1 MPRATA
7 ISISQL
13 YILFSVKYHECFF
26 RKKLPQRVMPY
37 FFVFQYLFLSFF
49 FEREILLS
57 VGRHQQTFSWKN
69 IIQLHRNYSITWL
82 SKDYLFTAN
91 RRSFHTIISRCC
103 WEKKENWKDSL
114 RSFFIKNP
122 GKLNN
127 RLCLATVSLD
137 CISNDFVS
145 LSHCAPT
152 SMVKQWSVVCVNLS
166 RFIICHSL
174 PREDQ

>member
-1 MPRATA
+1 MNVFSGKNYLNA
-7 ISISQL
+7 SC
-13 YILFSVKYHECFF
+13 LFY
-26 RKKLPQRVMPY
+26 
-37 FFVFQYLFLSFF
+37 FVFQSLFLSFL

-57 VGRHQQTFSWKN
+57 VGRHQQTFSWKK
-69 IIQLHRNYSITWL
+69 HHPITSRPFDHMN

-91 RRSFHTIISRCC
+91 RRSFHTIISRYG
-103 WEKKENWKDSL
+103 WEKKANWKESL
-114 RSFFIKNP
+114 GSFFVKNP

-152 SMVKQWSVVCVNLS
+152 IMAKQWSVVCVIFS
-166 RFIICHSL
+166 RFIIYHSL
-174 PREDQ
+174 PRENQ

>member
-1 MPRATA
+1 MNEVFLEKNHLNA
-7 ISISQL
+7 SC
-13 YILFSVKYHECFF
+13 LF
-26 RKKLPQRVMPY
+26 Y
-37 FFVFQYLFLSFF
+37 FDFQSLFLSFF
-49 FEREILLS
+49 FWARNFTFGRTSPANILMKKHHPITSQLFD
-57 VGRHQQTFSWKN
+57 HMTFQRLF
-69 IIQLHRNYSITWL
+69 IYSQSTLLLYHHIKVL
-82 SKDYLFTAN
+82 L
-91 RRSFHTIISRCC
+91 R
-103 WEKKENWKDSL
+103 EKKELEGIPDL
-114 RSFFIKNP
+114 RSFFMKNP

-152 SMVKQWSVVCVNLS
+152 SMVKQWSVVCVNFS